1 MTQPMGPATERLHLI
16 DSLRAVALFGVIV
29 MNIMAMVM
37 GFVGADVAATAKP
50 WDMAAG
56 LFDLVLLQGKARSTF
71 ALLFGVGFGILM
83 ARAAARG
90 DGFTGFYMRRMTALL
105 ALGVFNLLFLFWGD
119 ILIVYALLGMVLL
132 LFRGWSQRG
141 LLTLGLIL
149 VIVPPLL
156 LGLFEAITGAPA
168 PNLAGLPAGQ
178 ADAVMTATTPI
189 YRDGSYL
196 EVMAANVRYYVNH
209 HLNDTA
215 YAVVY
220 DIGVLGLFLLG
231 LWTARAGV
239 LSDVERWRPVLRR
252 IVWVCL
258 PLGLA
263 LSIAQA
269 TRRMGIPLDGAGYAF
284 VSASYVGLPVM
295 AFGYIAALSLLLTR
309 AGKGLQPLLAPMGR
323 MALTGYL
330 ASNLIGGFVWYGW
343 GLGLIGQ
350 WNVGAI
356 NLLAIALSIG
366 LCLFSAL
373 WLRRF
378 RFGPVEWLWRSVS
391 YGRLQPL
398 RRESP
403 QD

>member
-1 MTQPMGPATERLHLI
+1 MTQLMGPATERLHLI
-16 DSLRAVALFGVIV
+16 DSLRSIALFGVIV
-29 MNIMAMVM
+29 MNVMAMVM
-37 GFVGADVAATAKP
+37 GFVGAEVAAAAKP
-50 WDMAAG
+50 WDMAAA

-105 ALGVFNLLFLFWGD
+105 ALGVFNLLFLYWGD

-132 LFRGWSQRG
+132 LFRSWSQRG
-141 LLTLGLIL
+141 LLTLGLVL
-149 VIVPPLL
+149 VIAPPLL

-178 ADAVMTATTPI
+178 ADAVMTAAAPI
-189 YRDGSYL
+189 YRDGTYL
-196 EVMAANVRYYVNH
+196 DVMAANVSYYVNH

-220 DIGVLGLFLLG
+220 EIGVLGLFLLG
-231 LWTARAGV
+231 MWTARAGV

-252 IVWVCL
+252 IVWVCI
-258 PLGLA
+258 PLGLV

-269 TRRMGIPLDGAGYAF
+269 TRRMGIPLDGAAYAF

-309 AGKGLQPLLAPMGR
+309 AGKGLQPVLAPMGR

-343 GLGLIGQ
+343 GLGLIGR

-356 NLLAIALSIG
+356 NLLAIAIFIG

-373 WLRRF
+373 WLRAF

-391 YGRLQPL
+391 YARLQPL
-398 RRESP
+398 RRVPP
-403 QD
+403 QA